1 MTLSNGQVAVE
12 RGFSVGKSILNVNM
26 STALIVSKKI
36 VRDRMIYHSVKPHN
50 FEISRQLI
58 MSCNAA
64 YSKYNDIL
72 IVAEKAKAKQ
82 EVSKEKSKLE
92 VSLKRNELLEVSKSL
107 DEEFVASIR
116 DTEKDER
123 NCFTVL
129 AKGIALK
136 RKSDPAGNYMFK
148 VNNRNTRTRCETC
161 SHLSHLV
168 LEFLLLTL
176 SR

>member
-1 MTLSNGQVAVE
+1 
-12 RGFSVGKSILNVNM
+12 
-26 STALIVSKKI
+26 
-36 VRDRMIYHSVKPHN
+36 
-50 FEISRQLI
+50 

-72 IVAEKAKAKQ
+72 IAAEKAKAKQ

>member
-1 MTLSNGQVAVE
+1 M
-12 RGFSVGKSILNVNM
+12 
-26 STALIVSKKI
+26 
-36 VRDRMIYHSVKPHN
+36 
-50 FEISRQLI
+50 
-58 MSCNAA
+58 
-64 YSKYNDIL
+64 
-72 IVAEKAKAKQ
+72 
-82 EVSKEKSKLE
+82 SKEKSKLE

-161 SHLSHLV
+161 SKLTVKIPERRQWRRSGIFVVKFKHISQLV
-168 LEFLLLTL
+168 LVFLLSTL